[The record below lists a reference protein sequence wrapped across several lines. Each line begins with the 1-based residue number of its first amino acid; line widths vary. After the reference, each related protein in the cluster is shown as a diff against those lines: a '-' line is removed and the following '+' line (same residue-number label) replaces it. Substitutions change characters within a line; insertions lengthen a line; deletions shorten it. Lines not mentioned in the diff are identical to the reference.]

1 VVTWR
6 PPHPDAEAPA
16 PGSPGEIAAFR
27 RLQARGADLYHT
39 LTQNPKAPQWVVVVP
54 SLSLDPRELAK
65 ITGVEHYEERMLV
78 NFMLLRQPR
87 TELVFVTSTRLDPVV
102 VDYYLSMLPGM
113 PASHARRRL
122 HLLTCDD
129 ASRVPLTQKVLA
141 RPRLL
146 REIRELVRTPE
157 RAHLVCFNAT
167 SLERTLAVRLDL
179 PLHGADPDLVHLGT
193 KSGSRRL
200 FRAAGITF
208 PDGAED
214 LASADDVAAA
224 LASLKRRQP
233 QLHRAMIKLDD
244 GFSGEG
250 NAVFTFDADDRVLAA
265 RGAEVELA
273 RRIGERLPD
282 AQLVAPAETWSSF
295 VEKLGV
301 MRGIVEARI
310 EGIAASPSVQ
320 CRVNA
325 VGLPQVI
332 STHDQILGGP
342 DGQVF
347 LGCRFPAAPD
357 YRLDVQDAAAR
368 VASVLAERGVVGRF
382 GIDFVSTCEG
392 GRWTHH
398 AIEVNLR
405 KGGTTHP
412 FLTLKFLTDGHYDP
426 DDGQFTSPSGRV
438 KHYVA
443 SDNVR
448 SPAYVGLRPEDLID
462 IAVTHGLHF
471 HSATERGVVFHL
483 LGALSQHGKV
493 GLVAIGDSPR
503 QAQLLFDDAVQ
514 VLDRETAAR

>member
-1 VVTWR
+1 MTKR
-6 PPHPDAEAPA
+6 LHPFEHEPPA
-16 PGSPGEIAAFR
+16 PGSPGELAAFR
-27 RLQARGADLYHT
+27 RLQARGAELYHT

-87 TELVFVTSTRLDPVV
+87 TELVFVTSTRLDPIV

-113 PASHARRRL
+113 PASHARHRL

-146 REIRELVRTPE
+146 REIRELVRSPE

-167 SLERTLAVRLDL
+167 ALERTLAVRLDL
-179 PLHGADPDLVHLGT
+179 PLHGADPALVHLGT
-193 KSGSRRL
+193 KSGSRQL
-200 FRAAGITF
+200 FRDAGITF

-214 LASADDVAAA
+214 LATPGEVAAA
-224 LASLKRRQP
+224 LAALKVRQP
-233 QLHRAMIKLDD
+233 ALRRAMIKLDD

-250 NAVFTFDADDRVLAA
+250 NAVFAYAADDRALAVSGREAELALRIADRLPGVHFVAPDETWPSYAEKLAA
-265 RGAEVELA
+265 
-273 RRIGERLPD
+273 
-282 AQLVAPAETWSSF
+282 
-295 VEKLGV
+295 
-301 MRGIVEARI
+301 MRGIVEARV
-310 EGIAASPSVQ
+310 EGIVASPSVQ

-357 YRLDVQDAAAR
+357 YRLEVQDAAAR
-368 VASVLAERGVVGRF
+368 VASVLAERGVIGRF
-382 GIDFVSTCEG
+382 GIDFVSTCDG
-392 GRWTHH
+392 GRWEHH

-412 FLTLKFLTDGHYDP
+412 YLTLKFLTDGHYDP
-426 DDGQFTSPSGRV
+426 LDGQFTSPSGRV

-462 IAVTHGLHF
+462 IAVTNGLHF

-483 LGALSQHGKV
+483 LGALSQYGKV
-493 GLVAIGDSPR
+493 GLVAIGDSPE
-503 QAQLLFDDAVQ
+503 QAQHLFDDAIA
-514 VLDRETAAR
+514 VLDREATAR